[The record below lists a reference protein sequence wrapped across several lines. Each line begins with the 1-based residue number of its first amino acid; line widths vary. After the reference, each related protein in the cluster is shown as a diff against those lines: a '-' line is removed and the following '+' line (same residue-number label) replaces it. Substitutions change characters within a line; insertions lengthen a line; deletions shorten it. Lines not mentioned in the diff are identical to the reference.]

1 MSSII
6 HYDDAMEFIL
16 SDDHDH
22 SSSYERL
29 LYPLLQYNESYYDP
43 PNYVPPPIV
52 TDTHDQPRFGL
63 PNNLDGVISGDEKQ
77 TRDYVTGAIIGSLII
92 AIVAI
97 VWFIAIICL
106 KIAGTKRVGFLA
118 GRFVRPYDA
127 AAIGTESEKD
137 RGVEVVLDRDD
148 DEGDDQHRN
157 EPSPPPTNNNNSPAA
172 AAAAYPDQSR
182 ARENFGIR
190 VGIVRALFLLS
201 GIVVIVSGK

>member
-1 MSSII
+1 
-6 HYDDAMEFIL
+6 MEFIL
-16 SDDHDH
+16 SDHDHDH

-118 GRFVRPYDA
+118 GRFVRPFDA
-127 AAIGTESEKD
+127 AEVTEEK
-137 RGVEVVLDRDD
+137 GVEVVLDRDEED
-148 DEGDDQHRN
+148 DEGDAPQDRN
-157 EPSPPPTNNNNSPAA
+157 EPPTPTNNNNSAV
-172 AAAAYPDQSR
+172 AAAYPDQSR
-182 ARENFGIR
+182 VRENFGIR
-190 VGIVRALFLLS
+190 VGIVRALFLLC
-201 GIVVIVSGK
+201 GIVVIVSGE

>member
-1 MSSII
+1 MPTMI
-6 HYDDAMEFIL
+6 HYDDAMEFML

-52 TDTHDQPRFGL
+52 TETHSQPRFGRT
-63 PNNLDGVISGDEKQ
+63 NNLDGVISGDETQ

-127 AAIGTESEKD
+127 AAIGAENEKD

-148 DEGDDQHRN
+148 DEDEGDAQHRN
-157 EPSPPPTNNNNSPAA
+157 EPSTPPMNNNNSPA
-172 AAAAYPDQSR
+172 YPDQSR
-182 ARENFGIR
+182 VRENFGIR
-190 VGIVRALFLLS
+190 VGIVRALFLLC
-201 GIVVIVSGK
+201 GIVVIVSGE